1 MVRDQLL
8 PTMAASAVRSV
19 KGLSFLRFILEVW
32 HLHASG
38 YILDNHRSTTVN
50 RTAAFR
56 VPGPRTRQVEPGEG
70 SPVRADRGRA
80 SNDRGRRAGPL
91 KSRPK
96 NPVDP
101 EKRRAPSRLFRV
113 LLQYWLGPPLILTTS
128 RLFCRPPP
136 RAYARAPP
144 PRCGRL
150 QARRRTDL
158 LTTISPL
165 AIDLRGPFAA
175 RLDARALRRRCART
189 PKSGQLVPAARIDG
203 AECARACCAGADAD
217 AARRAAQPAP
227 NVEPRPAA

>member
-1 MVRDQLL
+1 MD
-8 PTMAASAVRSV
+8 
-19 KGLSFLRFILEVW
+19 
-32 HLHASG
+32 HASG
-38 YILDNHRSTTVN
+38 YILARQPCRQPNGLPADREPARSSRVKGVRSGPTVGGPP
-50 RTAAFR
+50 TIEGAGR
-56 VPGPRTRQVEPGEG
+56 VRSKVALKILWTLKKGER
-70 SPVRADRGRA
+70 RADFSG
-80 SNDRGRRAGPL
+80 
-91 KSRPK
+91 
-96 NPVDP
+96 
-101 EKRRAPSRLFRV
+101 
-113 LLQYWLGPPLILTTS
+113 YWLGPPLILTTS

-227 NVEPRPAA
+227 NVDPRPAA

>member
-1 MVRDQLL
+1 M
-8 PTMAASAVRSV
+8 
-19 KGLSFLRFILEVW
+19 
-32 HLHASG
+32 
-38 YILDNHRSTTVN
+38 N

-203 AECARACCAGADAD
+203 DCLLIVLSKLSVLSVLKERCRVAHNLPNGGSEVLESRVSCLWLRFENCSDAEIAEFATKQIERKKDETNLARSHT
-217 AARRAAQPAP
+217 
-227 NVEPRPAA
+227 VE